1 MTKKNRQILNP
12 VHDNEVSD
20 NEAGENPEDIEIFIN
35 RLAIQRKLLDKFVD
49 SEEVRKSRTVKEK
62 KLSNK

>member
-20 NEAGENPEDIEIFIN
+20 NEAGENPDDIEIFIN

>member
-1 MTKKNRQILNP
+1 MEKKNRQILNP
-12 VHDNEVSD
+12 VHDNEGSD
-20 NEAGENPEDIEIFIN
+20 NEAGENPDDIEIFIN